1 MFEGTIYKGEK
12 SKQIYLLYGL
22 QTNDL
27 QIITIQIHKAMTKVN
42 KKMAQENDTRRA
54 EGSIWKCSAATV
66 LTRS

>member
-1 MFEGTIYKGEK
+1 MVCK
-12 SKQIYLLYGL
+12 LLPF
-22 QTNDL
+22 
-27 QIITIQIHKAMTKVN
+27 KAMTKVH